1 MRDIGKNI
9 KDLRIRAKL
18 TQEEL
23 AEKLFVTRQTVSN
36 YENGK
41 PRPDVDMIVKIGQI
55 LNADANTVIYGIPK
69 EMDKTEKY
77 RRVLI
82 LTAILLVSSV
92 LFVWLNAITKE
103 LRSDRWILLPFALVR
118 YLGFPALWMVVGWW
132 LMDLLSLMITYKRWD
147 QPFVCYI
154 RIVLLC
160 LLLIG
165 FVILLVQVVFTG
177 IGDYLRYTTGGFE
190 LTYPTIP
197 ILSYFVITV
206 TYRYPMIYSFFGIA
220 FRFIGLSKK

>member
-9 KDLRIRAKL
+9 KDLRILAKL

-23 AEKLFVTRQTVSN
+23 AGKLFVTRQTVSN

-41 PRPDVDMIVKIGQI
+41 SRPDVDMIVKIGQI

>member
-9 KDLRIRAKL
+9 KDLRMRAKL

-41 PRPDVDMIVKIGQI
+41 SRPDVDMIVKIGQI

-132 LMDLLSLMITYKRWD
+132 LMDLLSLMITYKQWD

>member
-1 MRDIGKNI
+1 
-9 KDLRIRAKL
+9 
-18 TQEEL
+18 
-23 AEKLFVTRQTVSN
+23 
-36 YENGK
+36 
-41 PRPDVDMIVKIGQI
+41 
-55 LNADANTVIYGIPK
+55 
-69 EMDKTEKY
+69 MDKTEKY

-82 LTAILLVSSV
+82 LTAVLLVTSV
-92 LFVWLNAITKE
+92 LLVWLNAITKE

-118 YLGFPALWMVVGWW
+118 YLGLPALWMVVGWW
-132 LMDLLSLMITYKRWD
+132 LMDLLSLMITYKQWD
-147 QPFVCYI
+147 QPVVRYI